1 MSNEETNAFDLVN
14 LYLKHIGLLMSL
26 LIFQLHGALFKC
38 TRSIGMYELACK
50 VPLFVRTKQ
59 SSQATCIIILT
70 KFGCSGKRI
79 LSDIAVEYKVDSNEE
94 KN

>member
-38 TRSIGMYELACK
+38 TRSIGMCELACNMQ
-50 VPLFVRTKQ
+50 PQ
-59 SSQATCIIILT
+59 SSIVCQDKA
-70 KFGCSGKRI
+70 KFTGNTHYH
-79 LSDIAVEYKVDSNEE
+79 SDKIWVFW
-94 KN
+94 